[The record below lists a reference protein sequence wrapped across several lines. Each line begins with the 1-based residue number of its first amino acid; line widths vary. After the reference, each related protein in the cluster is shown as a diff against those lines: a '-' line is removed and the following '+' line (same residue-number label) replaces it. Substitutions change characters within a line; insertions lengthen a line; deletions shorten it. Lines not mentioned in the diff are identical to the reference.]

1 MGLIFGLLNCASVIV
16 DYLDYEIL
24 SFCSDPFRSNLGKSY
39 PLVCDRHFTL
49 FGLRVRMLKLNKIVI
64 RIKFYHKLP
73 GQHVW
78 QDHPD
83 LELKSVR
90 FLWNHYIT
98 VVTL

>member
-1 MGLIFGLLNCASVIV
+1 
-16 DYLDYEIL
+16 
-24 SFCSDPFRSNLGKSY
+24 
-39 PLVCDRHFTL
+39 
-49 FGLRVRMLKLNKIVI
+49 MLKLNEIVI
-64 RIKFYHKLP
+64 RIKLYHKLP